1 MSLISIIKIDNEIR
15 QGNFNEALAII
26 NKEHQDADK

>member
-15 QGNFNEALAII
+15 QGNFNEALTII

>member
-15 QGNFNEALAII
+15 QGNINEALTII
-26 NKEHQDADK
+26 NKEHQDANK

>member
-1 MSLISIIKIDNEIR
+1 MSLISILKANNEIS

-26 NKEHQDADK
+26 NKEHPYADK

>member
-15 QGNFNEALAII
+15 QGNINEALAII
-26 NKEHQDADK
+26 NKERQDADK